1 MPSPSTSSIEPEP
14 QEIQTL
20 LQAAEQ
26 QLIEAGLTDSPRLD
40 VELLLCHT
48 LNVSR
53 SYLFTWPDKTLETAQ
68 IQKFLPPLAQRLQGY
83 PIAHILGT
91 REFWGLEL
99 LVTKDTLIPRP
110 DTETL
115 VEATLSL
122 IQQNRQDHAVD
133 ILDLGTG
140 SGAIALALKSEWPNS
155 TITAIDQSPA
165 ALAIAQ
171 QNANQHQLNIQ
182 LQQSD
187 WFSAIQDT
195 QRFDYIVSNPPYIE
209 ESDPH
214 LRQGDV
220 RFEPL
225 SALTSGQDGL
235 DDIRLITQQAWQH
248 LKPQGWLL
256 IEHGY
261 HQAEAVA
268 EIFKQ
273 ARYSE
278 IQLVCDLSG
287 NPRVT
292 IGQREK

>member
-1 MPSPSTSSIEPEP
+1 MFSTERTA
-14 QEIQTL
+14 QDIQTL
-20 LQAAEQ
+20 IKAAEQ

-40 VELLLCHT
+40 AELLLCHA
-48 LNVSR
+48 LSVSR
-53 SYLFTWPDKTLETAQ
+53 SYLFTWPDKKLETAQ
-68 IQKFLPPLAQRLQGY
+68 IQKFLPPLTQRLQGH

-110 DTETL
+110 DTETV

-122 IQQNRQDHAVD
+122 IQQNRQGHAVD

-140 SGAIALALKSEWPNS
+140 SGAIALALKSELPNS
-155 TITAIDQSPA
+155 SITAIDQSPA
-165 ALAIAQ
+165 ALTIAQ
-171 QNANQHQLNIQ
+171 QNANQHQLDIQ

-209 ESDPH
+209 ENDPH
-214 LRQGDV
+214 LTQGDV

-235 DDIRLITQQAWQH
+235 DDIRLITQQAWQQ
-248 LKPQGWLL
+248 LNPQGWLL

-278 IQLVCDLSG
+278 IQLICDLSG